1 MTYQILGLLV
11 HTLAVD
17 GKYRALNRDILMIP
31 IQMQLS
37 HKQKS
42 FSNLFAEFLK
52 SRLNFEHF
60 QKKDDPHKFCISNI
74 TLH

>member
-1 MTYQILGLLV
+1 MTYQILGLLA